1 MLPSSPIFIQSV
13 QPYWHTISICGA
25 IVSSV
30 VGSLWTLMCRLDKY
44 ATNHFEH
51 MKMDIVAAIE
61 KSGDKVVIAI
71 LQGARPRTEGK
82 N

>member
-1 MLPSSPIFIQSV
+1 MIPSSPIFIQSV
-13 QPYWHTISICGA
+13 QPYWHTLSICGTIA
-25 IVSSV
+25 ST
-30 VGSLWTLMCRLDKY
+30 VGGALWTIMSKLDKY

-71 LQGARPRTEGK
+71 LQGK